1 MKKLQVQS
9 ATTNQISNFGTL
21 PTNKEQITGQQRN
34 VSYEIVDTIY
44 IKGRKKIDQ
53 YNKLIPIQV
62 KIDANKL
69 VLNLAC
75 NKKLKYCFMVN
86 SLLFSFIVT
95 NDPDVIFIVC
105 NKLSNTKKAVINAKL
120 HKTFGRIGITQIK
133 IRIYLTKNKSG

>member
-1 MKKLQVQS
+1 
-9 ATTNQISNFGTL
+9 
-21 PTNKEQITGQQRN
+21 
-34 VSYEIVDTIY
+34 
-44 IKGRKKIDQ
+44 
-53 YNKLIPIQV
+53 
-62 KIDANKL
+62 
-69 VLNLAC
+69 
-75 NKKLKYCFMVN
+75 MVN